1 MHYRWEIEHEYLLID
16 LVTEL
21 DNKGRLDIVA
31 TAFGIEEPLE
41 RLVRAQRRRPFDVEL
56 TFPNLSIVIE
66 TKVDAD
72 ENGRGSKDKD
82 KWQTASIVNSCESL
96 NYLNP
101 NKKFR
106 FITYGTSEFYTK
118 PYRSGPHSSKF
129 KHIRLNDMIALVES
143 AQSVLSPCKKRDEW
157 IGLMRIEN
165 KKRNEAAELLKVF
178 SKFRSRYLDIHKEN
192 DFPPHRLRF
201 CAPELAF
208 PVLDSLAHQWNNSE
222 HKKSFGRL
230 SLYCVG
236 RLSPPVHDSVLNFLE
251 MWRTKDPALYI
262 EINEDFNLNLKVT
275 NGREV
280 NRCQIYK
287 RLDRANWPSFVKPCR
302 RYYRQGAVVLY
313 EMDFGF
319 LKELDSMEQVMGNL
333 ASTVEVVVEAL
344 PEYIWRI

>member
-1 MHYRWEIEHEYLLID
+1 MKYRREIEHDYLLID

-31 TAFGIEEPLE
+31 KAFEIEDRLEP
-41 RLVRAQRRRPFDVEL
+41 LVRAQRRLPFDVEL
-56 TFPNLSIVIE
+56 TFRNLSIVIE

-72 ENGRGSKDKD
+72 EGGRWNEE
-82 KWQTASIVNSCESL
+82 WQTVSIVNSCESL

-101 NKKFR
+101 NKRFR

-118 PYRSGPHSSKF
+118 PYKTGPASSKF
-129 KHIRLNDMIALVES
+129 KHIRLNDMINLVEYG
-143 AQSVLSPCKKRDEW
+143 QRVLSPCENRDEW
-157 IGLMRIEN
+157 IGLMRVEQQ
-165 KKRNEAAELLKVF
+165 KRKHASELLKLF
-178 SKFRSRYLDIHKEN
+178 SKFRTRYLDIHKEN
-192 DFPPHRLRF
+192 DFPQNCLRF

-208 PVLDSLAHQWNNSE
+208 PVLGSLAQQWNNSE

-236 RLSPPVHDSVLNFLE
+236 RMSPPVHDSVLNFLE

-275 NGREV
+275 NGSEV
-280 NRCQIYK
+280 DRCQLYK

-302 RYYRQGAVVLY
+302 RNYRQGAVVLY